1 LSLDSL
7 ADGLGA
13 GGANALESL
22 RRRAS
27 APGTRVYL
35 VGGPVR
41 DLLLGAPVKD
51 LDFAVEGDAPAL
63 AQAVAL
69 ETGGVAKVHRRF
81 GTATVWLRGDQVD
94 FATARREEYPQ
105 PGALPKVTPC
115 SMHED
120 LARRDFSV
128 NAMALPLSGAETLLD
143 PMGGRAD
150 LASGVIRTLHRRS
163 FIDDPTRLLR
173 AVRYEQRFGFSLDGA
188 TMLGLREALD
198 SGAMAAVDGDRWR
211 HELERIFGEKRP
223 LPALFR
229 AVELGLL
236 AGISP
241 RLTSAPGLAR
251 LRCERKRAP
260 AEDSAE
266 DCLAALVCT
275 LSDADAEGFVSRF
288 KLPRNWARLVRDTIK
303 LRDAEGELAGPSLR
317 TSALACKLD
326 ARYGPAVAAW
336 RRLTT
341 DPVVAENIR
350 RYIEGLESGT
360 ARLTGFDVMGLGVPQ
375 GPLTGE
381 VLRRL
386 RDARLDGLTDTVE
399 DERRLVQALM
409 SGENPPGHE

>member
-1 LSLDSL
+1 MSLDSL

-27 APGTRVYL
+27 APGTPVYL

-41 DLLLGAPVKD
+41 DLLLGVPVKD

-69 ETGGVAKVHRRF
+69 ETGGMAKVHRRF

-173 AVRYEQRFGFSLDGA
+173 AVRYEQRLGFRIDDA
-188 TMLGLREALD
+188 AMADLRKALA
-198 SGAMAAVDGDRWR
+198 SGAMPTVDGDRWR
-211 HELERIFGEKRP
+211 HELERIFAEDRP

-236 AGISP
+236 AGICP
-241 RLTSAPGLAR
+241 PLTSTAGLAR
-251 LRCERKRAP
+251 LRDGDVQA
-260 AEDSAE
+260 D
-266 DCLAALVCT
+266 DYLAALVYA
-275 LSDADAEGFVSRF
+275 LKADDAERFVSRF

-303 LRDAEGELAGPSLR
+303 LRDAESDLAGPSLR
-317 TSALACKLD
+317 PSALAQTLD
-326 ARYGPAVAAW
+326 GRSCRAVTAWSRLTADPAVARNL
-336 RRLTT
+336 RRY
-341 DPVVAENIR
+341 VAELAGR
-350 RYIEGLESGT
+350 T
-360 ARLTGFDVMGLGVPQ
+360 ARLSGRDVMALGIAE
-375 GPLTGE
+375 GPPTGA

-386 RDARLDGLTDTVE
+386 RDARLDGLTGSEE
-399 DERRLVQALM
+399 DERRLVRALV
-409 SGENPPGHE
+409 SGENPRERE